1 MTNIWWVNQQGAPGD
16 PVVWAPLENSQGR
29 PLAHWL
35 SIGEARVGDVVLNY
49 TDKRIVAISRVDAGP
64 EIIPDP
70 WERDENL
77 LGTAL
82 VLDVAL
88 LETPIERDQIPLDVR
103 ERDSKLGG
111 PFIKSGRSVKQGYFY
126 PVGQEL
132 WDAILA
138 IRPEIP
144 HLLSEESVNAVGEG
158 RDDGP
163 VSVIG
168 GSPKPTIAVSRDEEF
183 AGNFDESFTDEYLGL
198 EGPTDLVAAA
208 IVRREQAQLRAELLN
223 GATEAQCGICGRTM
237 PARYLR
243 ASHIKPRAL
252 ASETERLDSD
262 IMMLNC
268 VLGCDQAFECGDIV
282 INEEGLITLRDPED
296 WFLQAIFG
304 AMEDTRAP
312 AFNEANAK
320 YFAAKN
326 ESLREDNL

>member
-49 TDKRIVAISRVDAGP
+49 TDKRIVAISRVEAGP

-144 HLLSEESVNAVGEG
+144 HLLSEKSVNAVGEG

-163 VSVIG
+163 VSVSEG
-168 GSPKPTIAVSRDEEF
+168 GF
-183 AGNFDESFTDEYLGL
+183 AEESFELD
-198 EGPTDLVAAA
+198 GPTDLVAET

-252 ASETERLDSD
+252 ASEAERLDSD